1 MSGLL
6 NKVLTTGDVM
16 HVATVPQGDVKY
28 SLVNVLIINPS
39 SEPAEAK
46 LYATD
51 QLNPSLVDLMDHRVV
66 LVANG
71 GRAEYS
77 CGTMSP
83 GEKIFVE
90 APAGLVVRVTSID
103 EDQ

>member
-6 NKVLTTGDVM
+6 NKVLTTGELM
-16 HVATVPQGDVKY
+16 HIATVPEGDVKY
-28 SLVNVLIINPS
+28 SLVNVLVINPTAA
-39 SEPAEAK
+39 PIEAK
-46 LYATD
+46 LYATN
-51 QLNPSLVDLMDHRVV
+51 QMNPTLVDLLDHRVV

-83 GEKIFVE
+83 GEKIFIE

>member
-6 NKVLTTGDVM
+6 NKVITTGGVM
-16 HVATVPQGDVKY
+16 HVGTVPEGDVKY
-28 SLVNVLIINPS
+28 SLVNILLINPT
-39 SEPAEAK
+39 PNAVEAR
-46 LYATD
+46 LYATN
-51 QLNPSLVDLMDHRVV
+51 QAAPTQVDLLDHRVV

-83 GEKIFVE
+83 GEKLFIE
-90 APAGLVVRVTSID
+90 APAGLVARVTSID

>member
-6 NKVLTTGDVM
+6 NKVLTTGEVM
-16 HVATVPQGDVKY
+16 HIATIPSGEVKY
-28 SLVNVLIINPS
+28 SLANVLIINPTGQPV
-39 SEPAEAK
+39 ECR
-46 LYATD
+46 LFATD
-51 QLNPSLVDLMDHRVV
+51 QLNPSLVDLIEHRVV

-83 GEKIFVE
+83 GEKLFIE
-90 APAGLVVRVTSID
+90 APQGLVVRVTSID

>member
-6 NKVLTTGDVM
+6 NKVITNGEVM
-16 HVATVPQGDVKY
+16 HIGTVPEGDVKY
-28 SLVNVLIINPS
+28 SLVNVLVINPTNAPI
-39 SEPAEAK
+39 EGR
-46 LYATD
+46 LYATN
-51 QLNPSLVDLMDHRVV
+51 QLNPSLVDLIDHRVV

-83 GEKIFVE
+83 GEKLFIE

>member
-6 NKVLTTGDVM
+6 NKVITTGELM
-16 HVATVPQGDVKY
+16 HIATVPEGDVKY
-28 SLVNVLIINPS
+28 SLVNVLVINPTNAAI
-39 SEPAEAK
+39 EGR
-46 LYATD
+46 LYATF
-51 QLNPSLVDLMDHRVV
+51 QNVPSLVDELDHRVV

-83 GEKIFVE
+83 GEKIFIE

-103 EDQ
+103 ENQ

>member
-1 MSGLL
+1 MSGLI
-6 NKVLTTGDVM
+6 NKAITTGEVM
-16 HVATVPQGDVKY
+16 HVATIPQGEVKY
-28 SLVNVLIINPS
+28 SLANVLIINPTNS
-39 SEPAEAK
+39 PVECK

-51 QLNPSLVDLMDHRVV
+51 QLNPSLVDLIEHRVV

-83 GEKIFVE
+83 GEKIFIE

>member
-6 NKVLTTGDVM
+6 NKVLTTGEVM
-16 HVATVPQGDVKY
+16 HIATVPSGEVKY
-28 SLVNVLIINPS
+28 SLVNVLVINPTGQ
-39 SEPAEAK
+39 PAEGR
-46 LYATD
+46 LFATD
-51 QLNPSLVDLMDHRVV
+51 QLNPTLVDLLDHRVQ

-71 GRAEYS
+71 GRVEYS

-83 GEKIFVE
+83 GEKLFIE